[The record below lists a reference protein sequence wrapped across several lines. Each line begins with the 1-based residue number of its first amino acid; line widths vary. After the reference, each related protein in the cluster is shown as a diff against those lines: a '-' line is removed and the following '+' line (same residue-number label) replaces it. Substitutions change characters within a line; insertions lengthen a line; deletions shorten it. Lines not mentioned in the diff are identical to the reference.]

1 MFLAMNRFYV
11 ARGKEDTF
19 IEHWR
24 NRNSHLEEMP
34 GFRGFHLLRGESN
47 EDHTLFVSHSG
58 WDSEAAFGNWT
69 RSEAFR
75 KAHGATATP
84 IRDVYLEPPYLELFE
99 SVL

>member
-11 ARGKEDTF
+11 VRGKEQTF

-24 NRNSHLEEMP
+24 NRNSHLNEVP
-34 GFRGFHLLRGESN
+34 GFRGFHLLKGESN
-47 EDHTLFVSHSG
+47 EEHTLFVSHSG
-58 WDSEAAFGNWT
+58 WDSEAAFGEWT

-75 KAHGATATP
+75 KAHAAAGTS
-84 IRDVYLEPPYLELFE
+84 IRDVYLEPPHLEVFE